1 MARSI
6 GEVVDCGGV
15 GKADGVEKTE
25 GGFRVDADRFSI
37 DIKKLL
43 AQPSPE
49 YTLHEL
55 LSACGFSSAQVEQ
68 VFVSLHRC
76 PTGRLFASES
86 HELAFDRGGIVVQK
100 KRMAA
105 ELRPMRIPETGT
117 YVYGGGIRLKVGVVE
132 WGEDSKP
139 SRQPHHV
146 CLDASQVSFPLTVRP
161 VEQGDRFVPFGME
174 GMKLVS
180 DYLTDRKKNIF
191 EKRSQLVVTDAK
203 GRICWLVGERADNRF
218 RVTPAT
224 KSAVSLAVV

>member
-1 MARSI
+1 M
-6 GEVVDCGGV
+6 
-15 GKADGVEKTE
+15 
-25 GGFRVDADRFSI
+25 
-37 DIKKLL
+37 
-43 AQPSPE
+43 
-49 YTLHEL
+49 
-55 LSACGFSSAQVEQ
+55 
-68 VFVSLHRC
+68 
-76 PTGRLFASES
+76 
-86 HELAFDRGGIVVQK
+86 
-100 KRMAA
+100 
-105 ELRPMRIPETGT
+105 
-117 YVYGGGIRLKVGVVE
+117 VE

-180 DYLTDRKKNIF
+180 DYLTDRKKNLF